1 MATDS
6 FVNWFQSAGEKY
18 IGRILQFSFFPYDR
32 KSKIFNHAGYDDV
45 TRDCLIIFDKGLHN
59 QEKYF
64 SSFLHLHKDKSKCK
78 RVPSLF
84 Y

>member
-1 MATDS
+1 MVS
-6 FVNWFQSAGEKY
+6 ECWGKKY

-59 QEKYF
+59 QEKNFQASYIYIKTNPNAKMYLPYF
-64 SSFLHLHKDKSKCK
+64 IKVYF
-78 RVPSLF
+78 
-84 Y
+84 